1 MHRDRAASCIP
12 HEHDPFVGELVCILA
27 RRLTAYFCIIW
38 VKRPYWNVVFSL
50 HGTRTWLELGSFVI
64 GKSCIGDISHP
75 GKENYHIMKLL
86 AWNTLAHCILWDCS
100 ESKCWFKSG
109 SGIAK
114 RTAMLS
120 SFLLFPVSLFLLKKR
135 ETNWTSNAYLRK
147 PLIVF
152 ICVAIYLFIYAML
165 TFTIIL

>member
-1 MHRDRAASCIP
+1 MQRISHDAFFKGMHRDRAASFIP

-38 VKRPYWNVVFSL
+38 VERPYWNVVFSL

-120 SFLLFPVSLFLLKKR
+120 SFQFLFFF
-135 ETNWTSNAYLRK
+135 WTKGRQ
-147 PLIVF
+147 IERVMH
-152 ICVAIYLFIYAML
+152 I
-165 TFTIIL
+165 